1 MIDGYSNKR
10 LNFTLDSRFIGEYA
24 LKLYFKIDYKK
35 TVEYKPLLIKFTVV
49 DLPVYSENKIY
60 NLDYLIEENIFREK
74 LVLYN
79 TSNIPY
85 KVQIYNPKDINE
97 FIELNPNLGYIQ
109 VNLKYKYYLIIYKR
123 K

>member
-1 MIDGYSNKR
+1 M
-10 LNFTLDSRFIGEYA
+10 DSRFIGEYA
-24 LKLYFKIDYKK
+24 LKLYFKIEYKK
-35 TVEYKPLLIKFTVV
+35 TVEYIPLLIKFTVV
-49 DLPVYSENKIY
+49 DLPVYSEKKTY
-60 NLDYLIEENIFREK
+60 NLDYLIEDNIFREK

-109 VNLKYKYYLIIYKR
+109 VFL
-123 K
+123 